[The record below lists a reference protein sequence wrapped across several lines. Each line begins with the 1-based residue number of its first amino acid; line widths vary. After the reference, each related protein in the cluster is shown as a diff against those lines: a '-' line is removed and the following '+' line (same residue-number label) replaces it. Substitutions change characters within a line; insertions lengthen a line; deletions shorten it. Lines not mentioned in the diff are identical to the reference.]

1 MYHAWRLTDL
11 SRDQIITQVQIAV
24 ARDDD
29 ERRLTLLAALFA
41 DVTHRRPS
49 LNEGATGVLND
60 VRQRRAAGLNRWR
73 LIERQTL

>member
-1 MYHAWRLTDL
+1 M
-11 SRDQIITQVQIAV
+11 QVAV

-29 ERRLTLLAALFA
+29 ERRLTLLAALLA

-60 VRQRRAAGLNRWR
+60 VSQCRAAGLHRR
-73 LIERQTL
+73 GLVER